1 LILSFEPH
9 RKALQKVLNEA
20 YVPQDI
26 NQETM
31 KHLVGKIKASNY
43 LYLTED
49 ELGLKVQ
56 T

>member
-31 KHLVGKIKASNY
+31 KHPVGKIKASNY
-43 LYLTED
+43 LYLIED
-49 ELGLKVQ
+49 ELGLKVP